1 MSAVGTTATVM
12 MRLVRFFEN
21 TRKKFITVTGKNIA
35 KGQRLKEGMVTNDKQ
50 FPE

>member
-1 MSAVGTTATVM
+1 MAVVGTTATVM

-21 TRKKFITVTGKNIA
+21 TIKKFFTVMVKNMT
-35 KGQRLKEGMVTNDKQ
+35 KRQELKERMVTNDKQ